1 MTDKKERESKGV
13 TRWDP
18 FGELEAWEPLRDWPF
33 REFGASSHL
42 ARMMEEMFGRS
53 SRRGQLVPAID
64 VSEDDGNYVVSV
76 ELPGVK
82 KDDVTIECHDHVLT
96 IRGEKKSERE
106 EKKEKGR
113 YFERSYGAFSRSF
126 TLPSNADPDR
136 IQASFKDGVLTV
148 TIAKTEEAKPRVIS
162 IKS

>member
-1 MTDKKERESKGV
+1 MAEKKEKEARGV
-13 TRWDP
+13 ARWDP
-18 FGELEAWEPLRDWPF
+18 FAELEAWEPLRDWPF
-33 REFGASSHL
+33 REFGASRLS
-42 ARMMEEMFGRS
+42 RMMEDMFGRPA
-53 SRRGQLVPAID
+53 RRGQLVPAID

-82 KDDVTIECHDHVLT
+82 KDDVTVECQDGVLT

-113 YFERSYGAFSRSF
+113 YLERSYGSFSRSF

-148 TIAKTEEAKPRVIS
+148 TIAKTEETKPKVIS
-162 IKS
+162 IKA

>member
-1 MTDKKERESKGV
+1 MADKKERESKGV

-33 REFGASSHL
+33 REFGASSRL

-64 VSEDDGNYVVSV
+64 VSEDDGNYVVSA
-76 ELPGVK
+76 ELPGAK

-148 TIAKTEEAKPRVIS
+148 TIAKTEETKAKVIS
-162 IKS
+162 IKT

>member
-1 MTDKKERESKGV
+1 MTEKKERETKGV
-13 TRWDP
+13 ARWDP
-18 FGELEAWEPLRDWPF
+18 FAELEAWAPLRDWPF
-33 REFGASSHL
+33 REFGTSRL
-42 ARMMEEMFGRS
+42 ARMMEEAFGRPA
-53 SRRGQLVPAID
+53 RPGQLVPAID
-64 VSEDDGNYVVSV
+64 VSEDDGNYVVSA

-82 KDDVTIECHDHVLT
+82 KDDVTVECQDGVLT

-113 YFERSYGAFSRSF
+113 YLERSYGSFSRSF

-136 IQASFKDGVLTV
+136 IQAGFKDGVLTV
-148 TIAKTEEAKPRVIS
+148 TIAKTEETKPKVIS

>member
-1 MTDKKERESKGV
+1 MAEKKEGGPKGV

-33 REFGASSHL
+33 REFGGSSRL
-42 ARMMEEMFGRS
+42 ARMMEDMFGRPA
-53 SRRGQLVPAID
+53 RRGQLLPAID

-76 ELPGVK
+76 ELPGAK
-82 KDDVTIECHDHVLT
+82 KEDVTIECQDGVLT

-106 EKKEKGR
+106 EKKEKSR
-113 YFERSYGAFSRSF
+113 YLERSYGAFSRSF

-148 TIAKTEEAKPRVIS
+148 TIAKTEETKPRVIS
-162 IKS
+162 IKA

>member
-1 MTDKKERESKGV
+1 MADKKERESKGV

-33 REFGASSHL
+33 REFGASSRL
-42 ARMMEEMFGRS
+42 TRMLEEMFGRPA
-53 SRRGQLVPAID
+53 RRGQLVPAID
-64 VSEDDGNYVVSV
+64 VSEDDGNYVVSA
-76 ELPGVK
+76 ELPGAK

>member
-1 MTDKKERESKGV
+1 MAEKKESGSKGV

-33 REFGASSHL
+33 REFGASSRL
-42 ARMMEEMFGRS
+42 ARMMEEMFGRPA
-53 SRRGQLVPAID
+53 RRGQLLPAID
-64 VSEDDGNYVVSV
+64 VSEDDANYVVSV

-96 IRGEKKSERE
+96 IRGEKKGENE
-106 EKKEKGR
+106 EKKQKGR

-126 TLPSNADPDR
+126 TLPPDADPDR

-148 TIAKTEEAKPRVIS
+148 TIAKTEQAKPRVIS